1 MRSYIWIM
9 ICLLT
14 ITMVIIIYA
23 SMKKQYELQQL
34 KYHEEMIRLQ
44 LTNIRNRISPH
55 FLFNVLNK
63 EMGMM
68 DDSPQTNLMNLVT
81 LLRMS
86 LEMTEQCFVSLSQ
99 ELTFAKTYIQLERKS
114 LGDEFLLEWNI
125 DPAIPTDHTWVPTM
139 ILQIPIENA
148 VKHALRGK
156 EGVKRLSVSI
166 RRKENGSQ
174 LLICDNGAGF
184 RPYINPH
191 SANTG
196 TGLKTLY
203 QTIDLLNIRNEEKIL
218 FTIFSSDS
226 TGHTGTQVSVFIPDK
241 YRFE

>member
-1 MRSYIWIM
+1 
-9 ICLLT
+9 
-14 ITMVIIIYA
+14 
-23 SMKKQYELQQL
+23 
-34 KYHEEMIRLQ
+34 
-44 LTNIRNRISPH
+44 
-55 FLFNVLNK
+55 
-63 EMGMM
+63 
-68 DDSPQTNLMNLVT
+68 
-81 LLRMS
+81 MS
-86 LEMTEQCFVSLSQ
+86 LEMTEQCYVSLSQ
-99 ELTFAKTYIQLERKS
+99 DLTFAKTYIQLERKS

-125 DPAIPTDHTWVPTM
+125 DPAIPTDQTRVPTM

-156 EGVKRLSVSI
+156 EGVKRLSGSI

-203 QTIDLLNIRNEEKIL
+203 QQSICSISEMRRKSFSPFFLPIVPVTQERRCRFL
-218 FTIFSSDS
+218 FPTS
-226 TGHTGTQVSVFIPDK
+226 TGLNKRKPFFMGKAS
-241 YRFE
+241 